1 MDRTSRRGVRPRG
14 FGHTARRFGLDRQPP
29 GAGAHCILRYHRA
42 GFRELGFET
51 AGPEKGLLGS
61 ESSPLEA
68 IRELG

>member
-1 MDRTSRRGVRPRG
+1 MTPR
-14 FGHTARRFGLDRQPP
+14 
-29 GAGAHCILRYHRA
+29 RA